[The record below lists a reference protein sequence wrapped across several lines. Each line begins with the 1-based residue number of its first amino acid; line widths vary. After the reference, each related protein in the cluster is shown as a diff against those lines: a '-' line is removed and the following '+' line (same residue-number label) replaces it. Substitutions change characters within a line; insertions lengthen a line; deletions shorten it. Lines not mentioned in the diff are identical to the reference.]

1 MWKAIVRQSAFAAEI
16 VAAKTTAKHALAMGI
31 PQTPATI
38 FPHLPHFTAIDCV
51 N

>member
-1 MWKAIVRQSAFAAEI
+1 
-16 VAAKTTAKHALAMGI
+16 MGI